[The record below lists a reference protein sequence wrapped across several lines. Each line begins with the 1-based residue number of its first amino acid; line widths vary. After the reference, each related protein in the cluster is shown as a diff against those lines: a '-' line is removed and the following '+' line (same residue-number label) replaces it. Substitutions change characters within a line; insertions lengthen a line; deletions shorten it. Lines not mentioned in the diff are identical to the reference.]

1 MMVIGFVI
9 GTIVGITV
17 MAITSMSHYDKGFY
31 DGYSKRMFED
41 HLEDFKRSE

>member
-1 MMVIGFVI
+1 MIVMVFV
-9 GTIVGITV
+9 VGIIIGIAA
-17 MAITSMSHYDKGFY
+17 MAITSSSQYDRGFY